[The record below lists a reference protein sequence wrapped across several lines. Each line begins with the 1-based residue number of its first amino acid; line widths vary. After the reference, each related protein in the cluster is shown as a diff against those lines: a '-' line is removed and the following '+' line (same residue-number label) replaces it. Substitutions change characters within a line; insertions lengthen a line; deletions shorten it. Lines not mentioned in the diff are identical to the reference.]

1 MSASARI
8 RKSLEPLVAPLVGV
22 GLLHILVGFLILNV
36 LPEVHRK
43 TVAKTSSKL
52 VWNAPTDF
60 LFDKTFHFTPP
71 NPKAA
76 PKSPVI
82 LKPSSPSAAPAMT
95 LASGPT
101 AAAPPAVSKR
111 PELKP
116 VRVPA
121 TVTPT
126 PMKPSE
132 KALADVSQ
140 SNRGLLPSFANSDLI
155 GPEPT
160 SRTTNTAAPRV
171 NRKPDLAA
179 TNRPMLQAPPGPPAA
194 SVPPVGPETSPAPVA
209 SESSLQGNQKS
220 ANKYITLSVILP
232 PGSAPAKPRTNKPV
246 LNLLDIVNLNANA
259 RAEQLEAGG
268 ADMNAVEKAL
278 QQAILKEWIAPAAQS
293 VPPSQRRATMEVAI
307 LRDGT
312 IADASIK
319 TASGSSLMD
328 ASIRQVAN
336 RLNRIPATLPS
347 NFPKDR
353 YELRVNFQ
361 IE

>member
-8 RKSLEPLVAPLVGV
+8 RSLEPLVAPMVGV

-36 LPEVHRK
+36 LPEVNRK
-43 TVAKTSSKL
+43 AVAKTSSKL

-60 LFDKTFHFTPP
+60 LFDKTFHLTPP
-71 NPKAA
+71 TPKAT

-82 LKPSSPSAAPAMT
+82 MEPSAPSAVSAMT
-95 LASGPT
+95 LASGPS
-101 AAAPPAVSKR
+101 AAAPPAISKR

-116 VRVPA
+116 VRVSDTATPA
-121 TVTPT
+121 

-132 KALADVSQ
+132 KTLADVSQ
-140 SNRGLLPSFANSDLI
+140 SNREPLPPFANSGLI
-155 GPEPT
+155 GPDST
-160 SRTTNTAAPRV
+160 SRTTSSAAPRES
-171 NRKPDLAA
+171 NKPNLAA
-179 TNRPMLQAPPGPPAA
+179 PIRSVLQAPPGPPAA

-209 SESSLQGNQKS
+209 SESRMQGNQKS
-220 ANKYITLSVILP
+220 ANKYITLSVILT
-232 PGSAPAKPRTNKPV
+232 PGSAPAKPKTNKPV
-246 LNLLDIVNLNANA
+246 LNLLDIVNLNANE

-268 ADMNAVEKAL
+268 ADMSAVEKAL

-293 VPPSQRRATMEVAI
+293 VPPSQRRATMEIAI

-319 TASGSSLMD
+319 TASGSSLLD
-328 ASIRQVAN
+328 ASIRQAAN

-347 NFPKDR
+347 NFPKER

>member
-8 RKSLEPLVAPLVGV
+8 RQSIEPLIVPLMGV
-22 GLLHILVGFLILNV
+22 GLLHILVGFFILNV

-43 TVAKTSSKL
+43 AVAETSSKL

-60 LFDKTFHFTPP
+60 LFDKTFHLTPP

-76 PKSPVI
+76 TKSPVI
-82 LKPSSPSAAPAMT
+82 MEPSAPSAVPAMT
-95 LASGPT
+95 LASGPSAST
-101 AAAPPAVSKR
+101 PPAVSKR
-111 PELKP
+111 PEHKP
-116 VRVPA
+116 VQVPA
-121 TVTPT
+121 TVTPA

-132 KALADVSQ
+132 KALANVSQ
-140 SNRGLLPSFANSDLI
+140 SNRELLPPVANSGLI
-155 GPEPT
+155 GPDPK
-160 SRTTNTAAPRV
+160 SRTTSSAAPRM
-171 NRKPDLAA
+171 NNKPNLAA
-179 TNRPMLQAPPGPPAA
+179 PIRPELQAPPGPAAA
-194 SVPPVGPETSPAPVA
+194 SLPPVGPETSPAPVA
-209 SESSLQGNQKS
+209 SESSLQGNQKA

-232 PGSAPAKPRTNKPV
+232 PGSAPAKPRSNKPV
-246 LNLLDIVNLNANA
+246 LNLLDIVNLNANE
-259 RAEQLEAGG
+259 RAEQLETGG

-278 QQAILKEWIAPAAQS
+278 QQAILKEWTAPAAQS

-347 NFPKDR
+347 NFPKER